1 VGVFFPGDRDLADDP
16 AACLPRE
23 HDRAPCHPTAER
35 MVDAFWSLITTPWAL
50 QPDTLLG
57 AALLALLAALLGEV
71 VWRVL
76 RWPRLL
82 GYTLVGTALALAG
95 RGAVGDEPA
104 LRLAVDGALA
114 LLLFEAGARL
124 NLRWLG
130 RNPWLMA
137 TSVAEAALA
146 GIAVWLVLRSLS
158 VAPGVAGPLSI
169 IAIAVSP
176 AVLQRVVGELH
187 AAGQVTER
195 LLTLAALNTLYAV
208 LALKLFSAGLLL
220 SDPGTWLE
228 ALSPVLFSFCGS
240 ILVGAALGEGLAL
253 IARRLDLREENAM
266 VLLLAAVLLAL
277 VVAKTLQLSAL
288 LVPLLA
294 GIWLRNRSERPWVW
308 PRHFGSAGGVLVL
321 VMFVAVGSAWRIDAL
336 VGALGVAAAL
346 VLARAVAK
354 ALAVLALARP
364 SGLGTGQALCLG
376 AALTPMS
383 ATAWVLALDFGARH
397 AAAAAQL
404 MPLLLTAL
412 ALLELSAP
420 LLVVAS
426 LRLAGEI
433 DVQRKGKKQ

>member
-1 VGVFFPGDRDLADDP
+1 MA
-16 AACLPRE
+16 
-23 HDRAPCHPTAER
+23 
-35 MVDAFWSLITTPWAL
+35 DAFWSLITTPWAL

-95 RGAVGDEPA
+95 RGAIGDEPA

-336 VGALGVAAAL
+336 VGALGIAAAL

-364 SGLGTGQALCLG
+364 SGLGTSQALCLG

-397 AAAAAQL
+397 TAAAAQL
-404 MPLLLTAL
+404 MPLLLTTL

-420 LLVVAS
+420 LLVMAS

>member
-1 VGVFFPGDRDLADDP
+1 MA
-16 AACLPRE
+16 
-23 HDRAPCHPTAER
+23 
-35 MVDAFWSLITTPWAL
+35 DAFWSLITTPWAL

-433 DVQRKGKKQ
+433 DVQRKGRKQ

>member
-1 VGVFFPGDRDLADDP
+1 MA
-16 AACLPRE
+16 
-23 HDRAPCHPTAER
+23 
-35 MVDAFWSLITTPWAL
+35 DAFWSLITTPWAL

-336 VGALGVAAAL
+336 VGALGIAAAL

-364 SGLGTGQALCLG
+364 SGLGTSQALCLG

-397 AAAAAQL
+397 TAAAAQL
-404 MPLLLTAL
+404 MPLLLTTL

-420 LLVVAS
+420 LLVMAS

-433 DVQRKGKKQ
+433 DVQRKGNKQ

>member
-1 VGVFFPGDRDLADDP
+1 MA
-16 AACLPRE
+16 
-23 HDRAPCHPTAER
+23 
-35 MVDAFWSLITTPWAL
+35 DAFWSLITTPWAL

>member
-1 VGVFFPGDRDLADDP
+1 
-16 AACLPRE
+16 
-23 HDRAPCHPTAER
+23 

-158 VAPGVAGPLSI
+158 VPPGVAGPLSI

-336 VGALGVAAAL
+336 VGALGIATAL

-364 SGLGTGQALCLG
+364 SGLGTSQALCLG

-397 AAAAAQL
+397 TAAAAQL
-404 MPLLLTAL
+404 MPLLLTTL

-420 LLVVAS
+420 LLVMAS

>member
-1 VGVFFPGDRDLADDP
+1 MA
-16 AACLPRE
+16 
-23 HDRAPCHPTAER
+23 
-35 MVDAFWSLITTPWAL
+35 DAFWSLITTPWAL

-336 VGALGVAAAL
+336 VGALGIATAL

-364 SGLGTGQALCLG
+364 SGLGTSQALCLG

-397 AAAAAQL
+397 TAAAAQL
-404 MPLLLTAL
+404 MPLLLTTL

-420 LLVVAS
+420 LLVMAS

-433 DVQRKGKKQ
+433 DVQRKGNKQ

>member
-1 VGVFFPGDRDLADDP
+1 
-16 AACLPRE
+16 
-23 HDRAPCHPTAER
+23 
-35 MVDAFWSLITTPWAL
+35 MIDAFWSLITTPWAL

-71 VWRVL
+71 VWRTL
-76 RWPRLL
+76 RWPRVL
-82 GYTLVGTALALAG
+82 GYAIVGTLLALAG
-95 RGAVGDEPA
+95 RSASGHEPA
-104 LRLAVDGALA
+104 LRLAIDGALA

-124 NLRWLG
+124 NLRWLV
-130 RNPWLMA
+130 RNPWLLA

-146 GIAVWLVLRSLS
+146 GMAVWMVLRSFTIAPD
-158 VAPGVAGPLSI
+158 VAAPLAI
-169 IAIAVSP
+169 IAASVSP

-195 LLTLAALNTLYAV
+195 LLALAALNTLYAV
-208 LALKLFSAGLLL
+208 LAMKLFSAGLLL

-253 IARRLDLREENAM
+253 IARRLDLRDESAM

-277 VVAKTLQLSAL
+277 VIAKTLQLSAL

-321 VMFVAVGSAWRIDAL
+321 VMFVAVASAWRLEAL
-336 VGALGVAAAL
+336 AGALGIAAAV
-346 VLARAVAK
+346 VLARSVAK
-354 ALAVLALARP
+354 ALAVLMLARP
-364 SGLGTGQALCLG
+364 SGLGIGQSLCLG
-376 AALTPMS
+376 AALLPMS
-383 ATAWVLALDFGARH
+383 GTAWVLGLEFAAHHPAAGAK
-397 AAAAAQL
+397 L
-404 MPLLLTAL
+404 MPLLLAAL
-412 ALLELSAP
+412 ALLELAAP
-420 LLVVAS
+420 LVVMAC

-433 DVQRKGKKQ
+433 DVQRRGKDK

>member
-1 VGVFFPGDRDLADDP
+1 M
-16 AACLPRE
+16 
-23 HDRAPCHPTAER
+23 T
-35 MVDAFWSLITTPWAL
+35 DAFWSLITTPWAL

-57 AALLALLAALLGEV
+57 AAMLALLAALLGEV

-76 RWPRLL
+76 RWPR
-82 GYTLVGTALALAG
+82 AG
-95 RGAVGDEPA
+95 GRAAGHAPGV
-104 LRLAVDGALA
+104 RLPLDGALA

-146 GIAVWLVLRSLS
+146 GIAAWLVLRSLG
-158 VAPGVAGPLSI
+158 VAPGVAAPLAI

-195 LLTLAALNTLYAV
+195 LLALAALNTLYAV

-240 ILVGAALGEGLAL
+240 ILLGAALGEGLAL

-336 VGALGVAAAL
+336 AGALGIAAAL

-376 AALTPMS
+376 AALTPLS
-383 ATAWVLALDFGARH
+383 ATAWVLALDFSASH
-397 AAAAAQL
+397 LAAGAQL
-404 MPLLLTAL
+404 MPLLLAAL
-412 ALLELSAP
+412 ALLELTAP
-420 LLVVAS
+420 LLVMAS

-433 DVQRKGKKQ
+433 DVQRKGRQQ